1 MAFPLAQLAG
11 WTPMFGPVLDWTA
24 WQIGILVCGQVLLPL
39 LFGLLLARFSNGRP
53 MTVCIASAVVGQG
66 LITALQ
72 CHSAWTLMEE
82 LTLTDKLFY
91 LFNLD
96 LKTHAFI
103 STVIAIPMI
112 AAGYL
117 YRRRALRREM
127 AH

>member
-1 MAFPLAQLAG
+1 
-11 WTPMFGPVLDWTA
+11 
-24 WQIGILVCGQVLLPL
+24 
-39 LFGLLLARFSNGRP
+39 
-53 MTVCIASAVVGQG
+53 
-66 LITALQ
+66 
-72 CHSAWTLMEE
+72 MEE

-103 STVIAIPMI
+103 STIIAIPMI

-117 YRRRALRREM
+117 YRRRALRRET